1 MNGLSLL
8 VCDEAAAEIEF
19 GWFVW
24 SVLRAFRGY
33 ADEDGGADEDEGC
46 PGG

>member
-8 VCDEAAAEIEF
+8 VCDEATAEIEF
-19 GWFVW
+19 GGFVW
-24 SVLRAFRGY
+24 SVLGVFWGY
-33 ADEDGGADEDEGC
+33 ADEDGGAYEDEGC